1 MSTRV
6 LTGTHIFI
14 TIIVE
19 ALKLEERAVALDNSI
34 ILYALNSI
42 SWIPSKFRIEVQR
55 NLNSEKSWIATT

>member
-55 NLNSEKSWIATT
+55 NLNSEKS